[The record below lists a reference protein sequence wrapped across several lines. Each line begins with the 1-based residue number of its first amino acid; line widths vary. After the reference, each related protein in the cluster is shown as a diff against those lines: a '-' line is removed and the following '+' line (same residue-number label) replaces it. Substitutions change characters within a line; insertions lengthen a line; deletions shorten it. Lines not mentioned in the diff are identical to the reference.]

1 MPSAGAPRCPN
12 CPYGKF
18 RTELA
23 SVGLRERWADRE
35 GACWS
40 YGRDGCAWWH
50 LCQQCHLIDRP
61 YDFRTR
67 NASSRPGVAWHT
79 FKGDVDISI
88 DGFKGGGCLQEG
100 CSRVPGARPAPG
112 SPSRSHLDI
121 YVAEAGPRAGPAS
134 PSRSHVCW
142 RASGANPR
150 PCVIRL
156 FIISPNP
163 SCIACCAPPPAL
175 PVYRLPVHSL
185 T

>member
-100 CSRVPGARPAPG
+100 CSRVPGAALAWPAHATALP
-112 SPSRSHLDI
+112 PVH
-121 YVAEAGPRAGPAS
+121 PPAQK
-134 PSRSHVCW
+134 
-142 RASGANPR
+142 
-150 PCVIRL
+150 
-156 FIISPNP
+156 SPNN
-163 SCIACCAPPPAL
+163 PPDRAAARQSPDNHPTIHPTITRQIEKATL
-175 PVYRLPVHSL
+175 SMIL
-185 T
+185 